1 MTFYDAPVDPS
12 PLDGY
17 DHRSWSTYIIDIPAG
32 MVLPTRPLSQNLV
45 GMNSDSPEALRLA
58 EEPDYD
64 ASRYFFYN
72 FEQIAMGH
80 NVYGCGPLCELA
92 DEYEGHP
99 EGKLLFVSY
108 EGMENDP
115 PTYVLYV
122 QD

>member
-1 MTFYDAPVDPS
+1 MNTTNS

-17 DHRSWSTYIIDIPAG
+17 DARSWSTYVIDITEG
-32 MVLPTRPLSQNLV
+32 IGLPTRPLSQNLV

-58 EEPDYD
+58 ESENYD

-72 FEQIAMGH
+72 FEQMSAGF
-80 NVYGCGPLCELA
+80 NVYGCGPLCELES
-92 DEYEGHP
+92 EYEGHP

-115 PTYVLYV
+115 PSYTLFI
-122 QD
+122 QN